1 MSSSPVASL
10 LWYET
15 GTAPVGPPP
24 EAAMSAIT
32 ATRTAPTSAVPTVGS
47 LLRDGAAATVVA
59 AVATAAV
66 AAAGQAV
73 GISLDVAGASIPASG
88 FATLTVIFSVI
99 GLLIAVGLRRFA
111 RHPRTTWIRT
121 TVALTV
127 LSLVP
132 DVLADAATGTK
143 VLLMVTH
150 LVAAAI
156 VIPAVARRLRA

>member
-1 MSSSPVASL
+1 
-10 LWYET
+10 
-15 GTAPVGPPP
+15 
-24 EAAMSAIT
+24 MSAIT
-32 ATRTAPTSAVPTVGS
+32 TAPTTSSVPATGS
-47 LLRDGAAATVVA
+47 LLRGGALATVGAALATV
-59 AVATAAV
+59 AV

-73 GISLDVAGASIPASG
+73 GISLDVAGAAIPVPG
-88 FATLTVIFSVI
+88 FATLTVIFSAV

-132 DVLADAATGTK
+132 DVLADAATITK
-143 VLLMVTH
+143 MLLMATH

>member
-1 MSSSPVASL
+1 
-10 LWYET
+10 
-15 GTAPVGPPP
+15 
-24 EAAMSAIT
+24 MSAIT
-32 ATRTAPTSAVPTVGS
+32 TTPATSSVPTVGS
-47 LLRDGAAATVVA
+47 LLRDGAVATVVA

-66 AAAGQAV
+66 ATAGSAAGLS
-73 GISLDVAGASIPASG
+73 IDVAGAAIPASG
-88 FATLTVIFSVI
+88 FATLTVIFSAI

-132 DVLADAATGTK
+132 DVLADAATSTK